1 VGNLDAD
8 PEAEIVYVSS
18 NQIIAFNHDGSLFA
32 SRRVMTPFLPL
43 SMPTY
48 WGGPPTIADV
58 DGDGRANIL
67 VATATELIAFEPGL
81 SVKWRR
87 PIGPDFGG
95 ITGVSAF
102 DLDGDGV
109 REVLFLD
116 ERTFYVLD
124 GATGAVVHSRP
135 NKSKTGSEY
144 PVAADVDGDGLVE
157 VLVPSNV
164 AMSGDA
170 STQGLHVLGH
180 PSWRGTRAIWNQ
192 YGYQAGHVLLD
203 GTVPSAPAPSWL
215 TTNTY
220 RVNLELPRP
229 ALYRPNLTLSRPR
242 VGAATA
248 DGVPITVRV
257 GNGGRSSVGPGH
269 VLELSAGAGEPLTAV
284 VESGLRAGA
293 WVDVTL
299 QWQAPTP
306 EGTLITAA
314 VDAAGAIEEC
324 EESDNEVVFEL
335 TETLLPDLLLTAGGL
350 AAPGTAAAGSRVSVT
365 AAVTNGGRAS
375 ASPSLV
381 RLFLGNPGTSP
392 DAPAVAEASAP
403 GLAPG
408 AAASIELTWDAR
420 TLPPGV
426 YPLHA
431 RVDAGDAVLES
442 DETNNSGVV
451 IVELAAP
458 SVPDL
463 SAESLSVEPAL
474 AEEGDAVLVRAAVA
488 NRGSGLSGGFAAALR
503 LNNAEIAR
511 QTSAADLAAGEL
523 RELTFAVDTLGRAGV
538 LALEVVADP
547 GGEVD
552 EGDETN
558 NRAAAELTVTASSLT
573 LSIGTDRFAYRPAE
587 DVAISVLA
595 GNLGADTAGRL
606 GVRVVDAFGVEVA
619 GIAEEELTLSTGETP
634 RSLIWNVGSTLP
646 GPYSLIAELRA
657 A

>member
-1 VGNLDAD
+1 ATLEVSGTPAFFHSLVWLEVDAGDVVAEQREDDNRAALYGDCEVAPGATSLEPMEEWYLPGVEVETAPIVVQLSDDDGDGSIDSRDTPDVVFQTVDAEGNAVLAVSGLDGRELWRFRSTPANPITIQVGQVAAGDLDGDGVAEVIAHQRDGRLIALDHAGRLSWVSDKVEGVGDRGLGGPLLADLDGDGVPEIVLGRSVISNEGKLLAVGTANRGRNTNYYGPLGVTLVPGATDYSHPAVADVDLDGVAEIVAGDAVYRLNGNTLEVVWDQTVPDKLMVDGFSAVGNLDAD
-8 PEAEIVYVSS
+8 PQAEIVYVSS

-43 SMPTY
+43 VMPTY

-58 DGDGRANIL
+58 DGDGRANVL
-67 VATATELIAFEPGL
+67 VATATELIAFEAGL
-81 SVKWRR
+81 GVKWRR

-116 ERTFYVLD
+116 ERTFYILD

-164 AMSGDA
+164 SSSGDA

-180 PSWRGTRAIWNQ
+180 PSWRGARATWNQ

-229 ALYRPNLTLSRPR
+229 ALYRPNLTVSRPR

-248 DGVPITVRV
+248 EGVPITVRV

-299 QWQAPTP
+299 QWQA
-306 EGTLITAA
+306 
-314 VDAAGAIEEC
+314 
-324 EESDNEVVFEL
+324 
-335 TETLLPDLLLTAGGL
+335 
-350 AAPGTAAAGSRVSVT
+350 
-365 AAVTNGGRAS
+365 
-375 ASPSLV
+375 
-381 RLFLGNPGTSP
+381 
-392 DAPAVAEASAP
+392 
-403 GLAPG
+403 
-408 AAASIELTWDAR
+408 
-420 TLPPGV
+420 
-426 YPLHA
+426 
-431 RVDAGDAVLES
+431 
-442 DETNNSGVV
+442 
-451 IVELAAP
+451 
-458 SVPDL
+458 
-463 SAESLSVEPAL
+463 
-474 AEEGDAVLVRAAVA
+474 
-488 NRGSGLSGGFAAALR
+488 
-503 LNNAEIAR
+503 
-511 QTSAADLAAGEL
+511 
-523 RELTFAVDTLGRAGV
+523 
-538 LALEVVADP
+538 
-547 GGEVD
+547 
-552 EGDETN
+552 
-558 NRAAAELTVTASSLT
+558 
-573 LSIGTDRFAYRPAE
+573 
-587 DVAISVLA
+587 
-595 GNLGADTAGRL
+595 
-606 GVRVVDAFGVEVA
+606 
-619 GIAEEELTLSTGETP
+619 
-634 RSLIWNVGSTLP
+634 
-646 GPYSLIAELRA
+646 
-657 A
+657 